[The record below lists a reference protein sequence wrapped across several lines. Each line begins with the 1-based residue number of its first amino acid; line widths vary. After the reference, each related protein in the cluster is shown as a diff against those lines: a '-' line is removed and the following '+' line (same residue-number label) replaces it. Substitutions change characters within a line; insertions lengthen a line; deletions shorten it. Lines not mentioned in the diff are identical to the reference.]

1 MLSRLMIAHKIL
13 LLGVSQLILMFIL
26 GGYAISKMDK
36 IGMALVDIAEEDIPL
51 TKMLTKVT
59 EHQLEQAILFER
71 SMVIAMRVHQGIE
84 SKQNFEKT
92 KNLVHDL
99 TVATEQEII
108 QIEQFIEQALPL
120 LNSEKAKVKFE
131 NLLIALKKVETSYST
146 LTEEVDGIMAYGS
159 KGDIEA
165 MLKYSRQVE
174 QHEDELDQA
183 LIKILDDIQ
192 DFTLQTALK
201 AEKEEISALQ
211 TMTVIAT
218 CAFVIGL
225 VLCIS
230 ITHSINRPL
239 KEFIQ
244 RLDQVSKADLTT
256 RMGTFSSPEF
266 ATLSHNFNAFVA
278 SLQDMMRSVTDV
290 GHSVANET
298 ENMSKRA
305 KKVEAL
311 TDGQRQE
318 TNQVA
323 TAMTEMTDTAGD
335 ISNNA
340 NQAANS
346 AKMADD
352 NAKEAQSI
360 VNAAAQSVEALA
372 DEVSQAGNVISRLE
386 GDVKNISSSLEVI
399 QDIAEQTNLLALN
412 AAIEA
417 ARAGEQGR
425 GFAVVADEVRKLASR
440 TQESTGEIHE
450 MIEQLKAASDD
461 AVKAMASS
469 QERGATTV
477 EEANAAAK
485 ALIQIQESIG
495 NIMDMNAL
503 IAKATEE
510 QNQVGQDIS
519 KRITIISDQSSQSAS
534 LANENQQG
542 GLELNKKAGLLSS
555 LVSKFRV

>member
-1 MLSRLMIAHKIL
+1 MLSRLMIAQKIL
-13 LLGVSQLILMFIL
+13 LLGMSQLILMFIL
-26 GGYAISKMDK
+26 GGYAISKMDS

-51 TKMLTKVT
+51 TKMLTKVM

-71 SMVIAMRVHQGIE
+71 SIVIAMRVHQGIE
-84 SKQNFEKT
+84 SKQNFEKAKT
-92 KNLVHDL
+92 LVHDL
-99 TVATEQEII
+99 TVSTEKEII
-108 QIEQFIEQALPL
+108 QVEQFIEQAIPL
-120 LNSEKAKVKFE
+120 LHSEKAKTKFE
-131 NLLIALKKVETSYST
+131 NLLIALKKVEKSYST
-146 LTEEVDGIMAYGS
+146 LTEEVDGVMAYGAE
-159 KGDIEA
+159 GDIDS

-192 DFTLQTALK
+192 DFTLQTSLK
-201 AEKEEISALQ
+201 AEKEELSALQ
-211 TMTVIAT
+211 TMTVIAI
-218 CAFVIGL
+218 CAFIIGL
-225 VLCIS
+225 TLCIL
-230 ITHSINRPL
+230 IIRSINRPL
-239 KEFIQ
+239 KELIQ

-256 RMGTFSSPEF
+256 RMGQFSSPEF

-290 GHSVANET
+290 GHSVASET
-298 ENMSKRA
+298 EHMSQRA

-318 TNQVA
+318 TNHVA
-323 TAMTEMTDTAGD
+323 AAMTEMTDTAGD

-346 AKMADD
+346 AKLADN

-372 DEVSQAGNVISRLE
+372 DEVAQAGNVISRLE

-461 AVKAMASS
+461 AVKAMAASK
-469 QERGATTV
+469 ERGVTTV

-495 NIMDMNAL
+495 NILDMNAL

-519 KRITIISDQSSQSAS
+519 KRISIISDQSNQSAA
-534 LANENQQG
+534 LAKENQQG
-542 GLELNKKAGLLSS
+542 SLILDKKAGLLSS
-555 LVSKFRV
+555 FVNKFRV

>member
-1 MLSRLMIAHKIL
+1 MLSRLMIAQKIL
-13 LLGVSQLILMFIL
+13 LLGISQLILMFTL

-36 IGMALVDIAEEDIPL
+36 IGMALIDIAEEDIPL

-84 SKQNFEKT
+84 SKQNFEKA

-108 QIEQFIEQALPL
+108 QVEQFIEQAIPL
-120 LNSEKAKVKFE
+120 LKSEKAKVKFD
-131 NLLIALKKVETSYST
+131 NLLIALKKVEMSYST
-146 LTEEVDGIMAYGS
+146 LTEEVDGVMAYGS

-183 LIKILDDIQ
+183 LIEILDDIQ

-218 CAFVIGL
+218 VAFVIGL
-225 VLCIS
+225 ALCIA

-244 RLDQVSKADLTT
+244 RLDQVSQADLTT

-305 KKVEAL
+305 KKVKAL

-503 IAKATEE
+503 IARATEE

-542 GLELNKKAGLLSS
+542 SLELNKKAGLLSS
-555 LVSKFRV
+555 LVSKFRI

>member
-84 SKQNFEKT
+84 SKQNFEKV

-108 QIEQFIEQALPL
+108 QIEQFIEQVLPL

-131 NLLIALKKVETSYST
+131 NLLIALKKVEKSYST

-218 CAFVIGL
+218 CAFIIGL
-225 VLCIS
+225 ALCIS

-346 AKMADD
+346 AKLADD

>member
-36 IGMALVDIAEEDIPL
+36 IGMALIDIAEEDIPL

-84 SKQNFEKT
+84 NKQNFEKA

-108 QIEQFIEQALPL
+108 RVEQFIEQAIPL

-131 NLLIALKKVETSYST
+131 NLLIALKKVEKSYNT
-146 LTEEVDGIMAYGS
+146 LTEEVDGLLAYGS

-192 DFTLQTALK
+192 DFTLQTALA

-218 CAFVIGL
+218 CAFIIGL
-225 VLCIS
+225 ALCIS

-239 KEFIQ
+239 KELIQ

-266 ATLSHNFNAFVA
+266 ATLSHNFNAFIV

-542 GLELNKKAGLLSS
+542 SIELNKKASLLSS